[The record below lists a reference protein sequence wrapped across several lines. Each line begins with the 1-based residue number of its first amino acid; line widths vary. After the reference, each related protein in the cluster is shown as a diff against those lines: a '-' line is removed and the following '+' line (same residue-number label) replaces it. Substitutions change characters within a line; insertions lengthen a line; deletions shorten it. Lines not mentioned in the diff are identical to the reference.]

1 VTQRIDFLIL
11 GPLEA
16 RRLGRPLKLGSIKH
30 RMLLAKLLLHA
41 NQVLST
47 DELIDTVWGE
57 RPPPTVRQSLQNHV
71 AALRRVIEPAGQP
84 RMLLTRD
91 PGYLLQIDPG
101 QLDLHRFRRLVD
113 EGRAS
118 LERGDPWTAAGL
130 LDDAVK
136 LWRGPI
142 LADVVAAGTGWP
154 ELAGIDELEISAV
167 EARIE
172 ADLGLGRHAD
182 LVGELESL
190 IRRHPLREHLHGQL
204 MLALYRSGRQAD
216 ALAAYRDARGT
227 LVDEL
232 GIEPSVRLQRLEQAV
247 LAQDPALELLV
258 PARSRDEVALV
269 PAKAAEQPPP
279 GPADARD
286 QAAGSGAAERK
297 LVTVMFAEVDEPAGD
312 TGERDPE
319 DVSSMLDRTLERIR
333 SEIASFGGRVEHAI
347 GGIVM
352 AVFGV
357 PQTLE
362 DDPERAVRAALAIR
376 GALSGGV
383 ELRIAVSTGEA
394 LVTPGGG
401 PNRVAG
407 DLVTTCSRLQQ
418 AAPHGSVL
426 VSEATERATSRVIS
440 YGPASLLAL
449 AGRAKPV
456 TVWSAL
462 EPRNRTGID
471 ALAAAR
477 PVPLIGR
484 DRELS
489 ILLDAFERTRA
500 TRRPQMLTLVGQA
513 GVGKTRLI
521 AELWH
526 AVEADHDLIAWRQG
540 RSTPYGEGVTFSA
553 LGEIVKAETG
563 ILESDTPDRIDRK
576 IAQAAEYAFGGD
588 RAAAAWVGSHLRLL
602 VGGGDE
608 RGMQPGRQDEA
619 FAAWRRF
626 LHALAGR
633 RPLVLVVEDLHW
645 AEDALLNFLWSLL
658 DEPGGRHANASMLVV
673 ATTRPEL
680 LERRPEWARKSGGRT
695 TLQIDPLSA
704 DDTTRLLGAL
714 LSHHRF
720 PGAIGPH
727 LAATAGGNPLFAE
740 EYVRMLRDRG
750 LRAEDIAERE
760 VVTPEL
766 GATPGQ
772 SQPGPELPLPE
783 TVHAIIAARLDA
795 LDPAEKAVL
804 HDAAVLG
811 RIGWV
816 GGIEAI
822 GGHEHASL
830 LRRLKR
836 LEAREFIYEAGRSSM
851 AGEREY
857 VFRHV
862 LTRDVAY
869 GQIPRAER
877 SKKHRRAAAWLE
889 LLTDGSQDERQG
901 LPDQPGRERRPERP
915 ERGHAANLAELLAY
929 HYGRALSFS
938 RAAGRSDPDLAT
950 RTRLALRDAGDRVT
964 ALGVHATAARYY
976 GRALELWPADD
987 PDRAELEFR
996 AGRARCHSEGTGG
1009 ELLASARDGL
1019 FAAGD
1024 RERAAEAEIL
1034 LCQLAW
1040 DHGSGGRTAHVERA
1054 LALVAGAPPSR
1065 SKAVVLRG
1073 CMTHSMLMAHYNDA
1087 IALARELL
1095 PMTVELG
1102 LPEIE
1107 ANAYEVMGLV
1117 KIFLGQS
1124 DQGLPDLERAIA
1136 IAEEAGSIN
1145 PAGLYGNLAAG
1156 QALAGELSRCFATW
1170 AAAWRV
1176 AERFNARRWLRSIEL
1191 WRVPEHYWTGRWDE
1205 VIRQVDG
1212 LVVEAAAAG
1221 GDTQECACR
1230 IWRGRVRLARGQLP
1244 AALADSTTALELARA
1259 SGDPQD
1265 VDPAL
1270 AFHSRCLLA
1279 AGRADEAAELI
1290 AELLK
1295 CLDHRL
1301 LSAEVGI
1308 DLAVALRSLGHPV
1321 EALDSVLDSPWL
1333 EATRALVAG
1342 DARLAASVYERIGT
1356 RPDAAAAHLEA
1367 ARELLAAGRSAEAKV
1382 ELAAAMAFYR
1392 EVGAS
1397 ADLHHAEELV
1407 FSLV

>member
-57 RPPPTVRQSLQNHV
+57 RPPATVRQSLQNHI
-71 AALRRVIEPAGQP
+71 AALRRVIESAGTPAGQP
-84 RMLLTRD
+84 RTLLTRD
-91 PGYLLQIDPG
+91 PGYLLQIDPN
-101 QLDLHRFRRLVD
+101 QLDLHRFRRMVD
-113 EGRAS
+113 EGRAA
-118 LERGDPWTAAGL
+118 LESGDPWTAAGL
-130 LDDAVK
+130 LHDAVA

-142 LADVVAAGTGWP
+142 LADVAAAGTGWP
-154 ELAGIDELEISAV
+154 ELAGVDELEISAV
-167 EARIE
+167 ETRIE

-182 LVGELESL
+182 LVGELGSL

-216 ALAAYRDARGT
+216 ALAAYREARRT

-247 LAQDPALELLV
+247 LAQDPALELLL
-258 PARSRDEVALV
+258 PARSRDEVNVAAARPV
-269 PAKAAEQPPP
+269 DPARQPPQARAAEAGGQSPKP
-279 GPADARD
+279 G
-286 QAAGSGAAERK
+286 SAERK
-297 LVTVMFAEVDEPAGD
+297 LVTVMFAEVDEPPSEA
-312 TGERDPE
+312 GERDPE

-333 SEIASFGGRVEHAI
+333 SEIAGFGGRVEHAI
-347 GGIVM
+347 GGIIM

-357 PQTLE
+357 PQTRE
-362 DDPERAVRAALAIR
+362 DDPERAVRAALAVR
-376 GALSGGV
+376 SALSGGV
-383 ELRIAVSTGEA
+383 ELRIAVATGEA

-407 DLVTTCSRLQQ
+407 DLVTTCARLQQ
-418 AAPHGSVL
+418 AAPPGSVL

-449 AGRAKPV
+449 SGRARPV

-489 ILLDAFERTRA
+489 ALLDAFERTRA
-500 TRRPQMLTLVGQA
+500 TRTPQMITLTGQA
-513 GVGKTRLI
+513 GIGKTRLI

-553 LGEIVKAETG
+553 LGEIVKAEAG
-563 ILESDTPDRIDRK
+563 ILETDTPDRIDRK
-576 IAQAAEYAFGGD
+576 IAQAADYAFGGD
-588 RAAAAWVGSHLRLL
+588 GEDAAWVGSHLRLL
-602 VGGGDE
+602 VGAGDE
-608 RGMQPGRQDEA
+608 RSMQPGRQEEA

-645 AEDALLNFLWSLL
+645 AEDALLNFLRSLL
-658 DEPGGRHANASMLVV
+658 EEPGGKRGDASMLVV

-680 LERRPEWARKSGGRT
+680 LERRPDWARTGNGRT
-695 TLQIDPLSA
+695 SVQLDPLSA

-714 LSHHRF
+714 LTHHRF

-750 LRAEDIAERE
+750 LRAEDFAEGGVIA
-760 VVTPEL
+760 PEL
-766 GATPGQ
+766 GGTPGHE
-772 SQPGPELPLPE
+772 PPRPELPLPE

-795 LDPAEKAVL
+795 LEPADKAVL

-811 RIGWV
+811 RIGWL

-822 GGHEHASL
+822 GGHEHANL
-830 LRRLKR
+830 LRCLKR

-862 LTRDVAY
+862 LIRDVAY

-877 SKKHRRAAAWLE
+877 SQKHRRAAAWLE
-889 LLTDGSQDERQG
+889 LLADGSTAQG
-901 LPDQPGRERRPERP
+901 PERRR
-915 ERGHAANLAELLAY
+915 AANLAELLAY

-938 RAAGRSDPDLAT
+938 RAAGRTDQELAG

-964 ALGVHATAARYY
+964 ALGVHAAAARYY

-987 PDRAELEFR
+987 PERPEIEFR
-996 AGRARCHSEGTGG
+996 AGRARCHSEGTGA
-1009 ELLASARDGL
+1009 ELLTRARDGL
-1019 FAAGD
+1019 LAAGR

-1040 DHGSGGRTAHVERA
+1040 DHGSASRTPHVERA

-1073 CMTHSMLMAHYNDA
+1073 CMTHSMLMARYNDA

-1107 ANAYEVMGLV
+1107 ANAFEVMGLV
-1117 KIFLGQS
+1117 KVFLGES
-1124 DQGLPDLERAIA
+1124 EQGLADLEHAIA
-1136 IAEEAGSIN
+1136 IAEASGSIN

-1156 QALAGELSRCFATW
+1156 QALAGELTRCFATW

-1176 AERFNARRWLRSIEL
+1176 AERFNAPRWLRSIEL

-1212 LVVEAAAAG
+1212 LVVEAAVAG

-1244 AALADSTTALELARA
+1244 AALADSTAALELARA

-1265 VDPAL
+1265 IDPAL

-1279 AGRADEAAELI
+1279 AGRADEAAELVG
-1290 AELLK
+1290 ELLK

-1321 EALDSVLDSPWL
+1321 EALDGVLDSRWL

-1342 DARLAASVYERIGT
+1342 DARLAASVYERIGS
-1356 RPDAAAAHLEA
+1356 RPDAAAAHLA
-1367 ARELLAAGRSAEAKV
+1367 AAHELLTAGRQAEAKV
-1382 ELAAAMAFYR
+1382 ELAAAVAFYR

-1397 ADLHHAEELV
+1397 ADLHQAEELV
-1407 FSLV
+1407 FSLA